1 MVHRPVRIVAGLA
14 ALVLAVVACSSSA
27 TTAPTAAPVT
37 AAPVTAAP
45 VTAAPVTAA
54 PVTAAPVTAAPATAA
69 PAAMNAT
76 MIPKQINNP
85 YFDVAY
91 KGAQKAATDL
101 GGTVTQVGPSAA
113 DATQQVPFIQTA
125 TTQGASAI
133 IISADD
139 ATAVAPALQAA
150 MGAGIK
156 VVGYD
161 SSPAVGAYNVFVNQA
176 DTAGIGMGL
185 VQMACDLAPSCTGEI
200 AVLSASQTA
209 TNQNA
214 WIAAMQETM
223 KDPKYKGLVWDGVVY
238 GNDDPQVSTQQ
249 AQALLQAHPNLKVI
263 VAPTT
268 VGIVAAAQ
276 VVKQAGK
283 TGKVFVT
290 GLGTPKGMAE
300 YVKGGQAPEFAL
312 WNVTDLGYL
321 AYAVA
326 QDLVNGTITGK
337 EGETFT
343 VKGLNNDQPYTI
355 GKDSVVILGPPFV
368 FNKDN
373 IDKYVAEFGF

>member
-1 MVHRPVRIVAGLA
+1 MVNRYSRMLTAT
-14 ALVLAVVACSSSA
+14 AVVAILVAACGSTAS
-27 TTAPTAAPVT
+27 TTAPTAAP
-37 AAPVTAAP
+37 AATP
-45 VTAAPVTAA
+45 
-54 PVTAAPVTAAPATAA
+54 APATAA
-69 PAAMNAT
+69 PATPAPASVAPSTAASPSAGTGATIKDAT

-101 GGTVTQVGPSAA
+101 GGTVTQQGPSTA

-125 TTQGASAI
+125 TTQGVSAI
-133 IISADD
+133 LISADD
-139 ATAVAPALQAA
+139 ATAVAPSLQAA
-150 MGAGIK
+150 MAAGVK

-176 DTAGIGMGL
+176 DTAGIGKGL
-185 VQMACDLAPSCTGEI
+185 ADMACSTTPNCTGDI

-214 WIAAMQETM
+214 WIDAMKKTLT
-223 KDPKYKGLVWDGVVY
+223 DAKYAGLKLVDVVY
-238 GNDDPQVSTQQ
+238 GNDDPQISTTQ
-249 AQALLQAHPNLKVI
+249 AQALLQKYPNLKNI
-263 VAPTT
+263 IAPTT

-276 VVKQAGK
+276 VVRAAKK
-283 TGKVFVT
+283 TGQVAVT
-290 GLGTPKGMAE
+290 GLGTPKGMVD
-300 YVKGGQAPEFAL
+300 YVKGGESPAFAL

-326 QDLVNGTITGK
+326 ADLVNGTITGK
-337 EGETFT
+337 PGETFT
-343 VKGLNNDQPYTI
+343 VKGLNGDQPYTI
-355 GKDSVVILGPPFV
+355 GPDSVVVLGPPFV

-373 IDKYVAEFGF
+373 IDQFVASFGF